1 MKGAKVRQFY
11 YFCAKLDKENMGKKK
26 KFRFNPET
34 LNYEQIEHTFGYK
47 LKRFLMYILTGV
59 FSGVIFF
66 FAFMHFVKSP
76 REKQLMRENQNI
88 LSQYTLLNKQLD
100 EYEAILSDIQLRDDN
115 LYRVI
120 FQADPIPLSVR
131 TSITPNNEYYENL
144 LEQTNSEIIMNTTQR
159 LNELRKQLYVQS
171 KSFDEVVELVKVNE
185 ERLTHIPA
193 IQPVLNKDLRRV
205 ASGYGWRIDPV
216 YGTRRHHN
224 GMDFSAPIGTEIF
237 ATGDGVV
244 KRTGFQRGG
253 FGNMVEIDHGFGYT
267 TIYAHM
273 NKVYVRKG
281 QKVKRADIIGEVG
294 NTGKSTGPHL
304 HYEVHYRGRVQ
315 NPQNFYFLDLSP
327 EEYDLMVQLSNNAG
341 QMFD

>member
-1 MKGAKVRQFY
+1 
-11 YFCAKLDKENMGKKK
+11 MGKKK

-34 LNYEQIEHTFGYK
+34 LNYEQIEHTLSYR

-59 FSGVIFF
+59 FSGIIFF
-66 FAFMHFVKSP
+66 FIFNYLVESP
-76 REKQLMRENQNI
+76 REKQLVRENKRME
-88 LSQYTLLNKQLD
+88 SQYKLLDRQLD
-100 EYEAILSDIQLRDDN
+100 GYQAILSDIQQRDDN

-131 TSITPNNEYYENL
+131 KTITPNTEYYDDL
-144 LEQTNSEIIMNTTQR
+144 LKQTNASIIVSTTQK
-159 LNELRKQLYVQS
+159 LNEIRKQLYVQS
-171 KSFDEVVELVKVNE
+171 KSFDEVAELVRENE
-185 ERLTHIPA
+185 TRLAHIPA

-216 YGTRRHHN
+216 YGIRRHHN

-237 ATGDGVV
+237 ATGNGTVTQV
-244 KRTGFQRGG
+244 GFRQG
-253 FGNMVEIDHGFGYT
+253 FGNTVEIDHGFGYKT
-267 TIYAHM
+267 LYAHM
-273 NKVYVRKG
+273 SKMIAKPG
-281 QKVKRADIIGEVG
+281 QKVTRGEVIGLVG

-304 HYEVHYRGRVQ
+304 HYEVHYRGVVQ